1 MICCKSTYFS
11 CNTQTLLKSNLQS
24 TFLDP
29 NVKTRELKSKMIKYL
44 TKLSNLTINFKRK
57 EPSVLTFKI
66 EENVGGM
73 RKKGP
78 KTKQKS

>member
-1 MICCKSTYFS
+1 
-11 CNTQTLLKSNLQS
+11 
-24 TFLDP
+24 
-29 NVKTRELKSKMIKYL
+29 MIKYL

-73 RKKGP
+73 RKKGS
-78 KTKQKS
+78 KNETKIVKMNF